1 MINIEDEYRGLLS
14 GILHGGVEKPDRT
27 GTGTRAVFG
36 RMLRHDM
43 ELGFPILTSKKVY
56 FDKAVTEL
64 LWILSG
70 YTDIAYLNNNGVKY
84 WNDDYNRSGRTDG
97 TLGPIYGKQWRNFG
111 GVDQLLSLLLEI
123 KKNPSSRRLMVNA
136 WNVGELSDMVLPPCH
151 YGFQIYINN
160 GEMSLMWQQRS
171 ADVFL
176 GLPYDI
182 VMYGLL
188 LEMLAKE
195 HGYKPKQLIASL
207 GDCHLY
213 NNHLEAAKVQL
224 KRTTFD
230 LPQLDLS
237 FGLTVREGAGNFIH
251 IPSKSMIKLKNYKHH
266 EPIKAK
272 LST

>member
-1 MINIEDEYRGLLS
+1 
-14 GILHGGVEKPDRT
+14 
-27 GTGTRAVFG
+27 
-36 RMLRHDM
+36 
-43 ELGFPILTSKKVY
+43 
-56 FDKAVTEL
+56 
-64 LWILSG
+64 
-70 YTDIAYLNNNGVKY
+70 
-84 WNDDYNRSGRTDG
+84 
-97 TLGPIYGKQWRNFG
+97 
-111 GVDQLLSLLLEI
+111 
-123 KKNPSSRRLMVNA
+123 
-136 WNVGELSDMVLPPCH
+136 
-151 YGFQIYINN
+151 
-160 GEMSLMWQQRS
+160 MWQQRS

-237 FGLTVREGAGNFIH
+237 FGLTVREGAGNFVH